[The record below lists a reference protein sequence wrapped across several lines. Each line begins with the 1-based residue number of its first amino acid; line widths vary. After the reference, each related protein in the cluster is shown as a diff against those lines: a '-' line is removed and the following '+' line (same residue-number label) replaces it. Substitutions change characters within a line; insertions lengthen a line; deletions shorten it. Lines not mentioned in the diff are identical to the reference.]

1 MYGSLA
7 TSLPWSTLP
16 GLAGFKKE
24 TVAIGA
30 ESRAKEKSAT
40 ETTDKLLCIH
50 FLFSDEV
57 DPALLTFSRHLKGV
71 RPAGE
76 TVVFASVVIPVLLAI
91 DLVPCCKL
99 DYRGQL
105 KEERRHREKESENID
120 LILPVFL
127 RDATMP
133 MSTHFMQALPLV
145 EGVSHRYALLE
156 SNIANLYGAIEP
168 QI

>member
-7 TSLPWSTLP
+7 TSLPWNTSP

-30 ESRAKEKSAT
+30 ESRAKEESAT
-40 ETTDKLLCIH
+40 ETADKLLCIH
-50 FLFSDEV
+50 FLHSDEV

-71 RPAGE
+71 SPAGE
-76 TVVFASVVIPVLLAI
+76 TVVFASVVIPVLPAI

-99 DYRGQL
+99 DYRAQL
-105 KEERRHREKESENID
+105 KEERRHREKESENIN

-127 RDATMP
+127 RDATVP
-133 MSTHFMQALPLV
+133 MSTHFMEAFPLV
-145 EGVSHRYALLE
+145 ERVSHRYLLLK
-156 SNIANLYGAIEP
+156 SNVANLDAATEP